1 VPPDHVGIALGDRL
15 EQRPVQ
21 GKGSRR
27 EVGAV
32 EGFRPEGG
40 EGLAHL
46 RQKLPEERVVGGFV
60 DREMEGEVFGTGGP
74 LGEMDTLHLRQSRLH
89 DLEIARRSF
98 PFHRELY
105 DAIVARD
112 AAAARQKTLAILDI
126 VEEDIKEM
134 SK

>member
-1 VPPDHVGIALGDRL
+1 MGHPVDILFDDGEDGQGVPPDHVGIALGDRL

-60 DREMEGEVFGTGGP
+60 DREMEGEVLGTGGP
-74 LGEMDTLHLRQSRLH
+74 LGMVH
-89 DLEIARRSF
+89 
-98 PFHRELY
+98 PFHLGAGSR
-105 DAIVARD
+105 
-112 AAAARQKTLAILDI
+112 
-126 VEEDIKEM
+126 
-134 SK
+134 